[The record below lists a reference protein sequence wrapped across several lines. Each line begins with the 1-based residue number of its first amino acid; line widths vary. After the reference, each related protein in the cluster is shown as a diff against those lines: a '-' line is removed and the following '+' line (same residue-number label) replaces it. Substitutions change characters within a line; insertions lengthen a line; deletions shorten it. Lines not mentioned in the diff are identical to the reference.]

1 MTPEHLLILVLAAAL
16 IVLGWR
22 QVALIAREKRLRRS
36 QAKFDEELRQ
46 FATDRQLLKSL
57 LTHSSDHIYF
67 KDAHGAFLLVS
78 DSVAESFGASGPE
91 SLIGKTDFDLFPKLE
106 AFESLD
112 DEKEILKTGQP
123 MPAHIRSKHYP
134 DGKVHWRS
142 TCKWALRD
150 RDGTI
155 FGTFGISR
163 DITEEVMLREEI
175 KRLTQ
180 AAEGQ
185 KSGG

>member
-1 MTPEHLLILVLAAAL
+1 MSPEHLLIFVLTAAL
-16 IVLGWR
+16 IFLGWR
-22 QVALIAREKRLRRS
+22 QMALIAREKRLRRS

-57 LTHSSDHIYF
+57 LAHSSDHIYF

-78 DSVAESFGASGPE
+78 DSVAGTFGAESPE

-123 MPAHIRSKHYP
+123 MPAHTRSKHYP

-142 TCKWALRD
+142 TCKWPLRD

-163 DITEEVMLREEI
+163 DITEEVTLRAEIDRLLREAE
-175 KRLTQ
+175 KR
-180 AAEGQ
+180 
-185 KSGG
+185 KGG

>member
-1 MTPEHLLILVLAAAL
+1 MSPEHLLIFVLTAAL
-16 IVLGWR
+16 IFLGWR
-22 QVALIAREKRLRRS
+22 QMALIAREKRLRRS

-57 LTHSSDHIYF
+57 LAHSSDHIYF

-78 DSVAESFGASGPE
+78 DSVAGSFGASGPE

-123 MPAHIRSKHYP
+123 MPAHTRSKHYP

-142 TCKWALRD
+142 TCKWPLRD

-163 DITEEVMLREEI
+163 DITEEVTLREEI
-175 KRLTQ
+175 ARLTQ
-180 AAEGQ
+180 EAE
-185 KSGG
+185 KRKGG